1 VSEPLILPSQEIWS
15 RYDFPLLA
23 TWRRLYRVAEVGVDR
38 GEFSINFLD
47 RWLGDHY
54 YGIDHYR
61 PTPDF
66 PHDRTAD
73 FHAACI
79 RYERHARRAKLIKGE
94 SVETASIFKPDS
106 LDFVYIDGNHDL
118 ESVLTDLNAWWHTIS
133 DEGIIAGHD
142 FDETHPGVIEAVT
155 LFAEQIEQ
163 PIYLTNVEGFVQETE
178 PSWYMY
184 RNGMPG
190 ADWRR
195 C

>member
-66 PHDRTAD
+66 PHDRTGD

-79 RYERHARRAKLIKGE
+79 RYERHARRAKLVKGE
-94 SVETASIFKPDS
+94 SVETASIFPDGS
-106 LDFVYIDGNHDL
+106 LDFVYLDGAHDHTSIY
-118 ESVLTDLNAWWHTIS
+118 EDIRAWWHTIS
-133 DEGIIAGHD
+133 DKGILAGHD
-142 FDETHPGVIEAVT
+142 FDDTHPGVKEVVEG
-155 LFAEQIEQ
+155 FAWEQRLT
-163 PIYLTNVEGFVQETE
+163 IYLTAVEGFVQEDC